1 MAAATGRTNEPS
13 IVRIFIHPTREC
25 NLSCSGCYLTDIPGI
40 EDLLQAELP
49 MTYFEDILESASS
62 AGFDELALLVNPQ
75 KRSMTH
81 LGLAEV
87 AKELNMKV
95 NMTTTHDVILSM
107 SPRLL
112 SHFDIISMSVD
123 TERFKN
129 PEQAVSFVDR
139 VLTHFEE
146 SRWIGHFN
154 INLTYSVEVFDWVKD
169 QSFIKRLDRR
179 SDSITHL
186 MMKPLKDTYGSMER
200 FQELFEEAFELEHLD
215 LTGTKTNHQRA
226 EPCTHHMLG
235 LSQCYAGYEE
245 LSIDPNGQLS
255 GCVFDTHDRDVSTV
269 EKFDAFL
276 ETWFETRAPVEHC
289 ALVQ

>member
-1 MAAATGRTNEPS
+1 M
-13 IVRIFIHPTREC
+13 RIFIHPTRDC

-49 MTYFEDILESASS
+49 MTYFESILESAAF

-75 KRSMTH
+75 QKSMTH

-87 AKELNMKV
+87 AKDLNMKV
-95 NMTTTHDVILSM
+95 NMTTTHNVILSM
-107 SPRLL
+107 GPLLL

-123 TERFKN
+123 TERFNN
-129 PEQAVSFVDR
+129 PKQAIDFVDR

-146 SRWIGHFN
+146 NNWKGHFN
-154 INLTYSVEVFDWVKD
+154 INLTYSTEVFEWVKD

-200 FQELFEEAFELEHLD
+200 FQELFEEAFDLEHLD
-215 LTGTKTNHQRA
+215 LTGTKTYNQRA

-235 LSQCYAGYEE
+235 LSKCYAGYEE

-255 GCVFDTHDRDVSTV
+255 GCVFDKHDRDVSTV

-276 ETWFETRAPVEHC
+276 ETWFKTRAPVEHC